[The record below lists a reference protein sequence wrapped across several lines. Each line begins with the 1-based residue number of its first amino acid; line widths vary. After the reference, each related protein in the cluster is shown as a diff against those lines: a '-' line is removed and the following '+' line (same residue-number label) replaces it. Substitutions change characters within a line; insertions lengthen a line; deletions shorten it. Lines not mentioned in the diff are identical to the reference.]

1 VIKRHSL
8 LREIEVSEAAIRQRP
23 SARWIPACAATTIP
37 CAGTRTAG
45 VAYLGTLL
53 LAVALW
59 RPVGAEEGGF
69 TWPLRLAPALSST
82 FGESRSRAFHAG
94 IDLKTWG
101 ETGHPVQ
108 ALADGYIWRVR
119 TSPWGYGRALYLKL
133 ADGRIVVYAHL
144 AGFAAPVAERV
155 QQAQQQRGRYSVDLY
170 FKAGEIPV
178 RGGAVIAWSGDS
190 GAGPPHLHL
199 ELRDANNVAIN
210 PLLHGFAIADTIA
223 PTLQRVAITPH
234 GRMAQVAG
242 GHDPYVLNLRWQ
254 PSRGEFV
261 GVRPVQV
268 LGPVSVSALMY
279 DRADAAPNKLAPYRA
294 ALHIDGDL
302 VFAARYEQVG
312 YGDMHQLYL
321 DRPLT
326 AFKGG
331 VGRFYNLC
339 RLPGNRLKFYEGPSD
354 GMLKLAKGRHEAV
367 VVVADVNGNESRARF
382 GLVVDEPPVIA
393 EARIAAEANGTFIEA
408 RLSDADD
415 PLVEVE
421 LANSRDGQNWRRVDW
436 RQSRSGPLK
445 WKIHRNASYWRI
457 RARDPAGATA
467 FAVCRL
473 PEAAVP
479 AFALE
484 RRPHA
489 DFVELVMRYE
499 QVPSAA
505 PLVRADTVNIS
516 PRQTGL
522 REFRVVVPLDP
533 SDPTGRTV
541 LLRTPGAAVQK
552 IVLDRQLVRPAVAAK
567 LTYANGAVELGFAA
581 ESAYAPFFPQVEP
594 FEPQVPA
601 ALVAVGP
608 AFALG
613 PDVSFD
619 HRVELRLRYDR
630 RETLPPDKLGIYRE
644 VAAEKWSLV
653 SNEWD
658 AVGRQVVARVRRLG
672 RYALLADLEPPQ
684 ISGLQPAEGAV
695 VGARPEIVGTV
706 RDRGAGIGR
715 ETDLE
720 FTLDGRPLIAEYD
733 PEAGRVYG
741 HLLQDLSPGAH
752 RLVLRVRD
760 MSGNQAE
767 VHAEFTV
774 R

>member
-1 VIKRHSL
+1 MINVIKWMVL
-8 LREIEVSEAAIRQRP
+8 LVAAL
-23 SARWIPACAATTIP
+23 PAS
-37 CAGTRTAG
+37 
-45 VAYLGTLL
+45 
-53 LAVALW
+53 
-59 RPVGAEEGGF
+59 AEEGSLL
-69 TWPLRLAPALSST
+69 WPLRLGPALSST

-119 TSPWGYGRALYLKL
+119 TSPWGYGRVLYQKL
-133 ADGRIVVYAHL
+133 ADGRTVVYAHL
-144 AGFAAPVAERV
+144 EGFAAPMAELV

-170 FKAGEIPV
+170 FKDGEIPV
-178 RGGAVIAWSGDS
+178 LGGSVIAWSGES

-234 GRMAQVAG
+234 GRNAQVEG

-254 PSRGEFV
+254 PGREEFV
-261 GVRPVQV
+261 GVRTVQV
-268 LGPVSVSALMY
+268 LGPVSIGALMY

-294 ALHIDGDL
+294 ELHIDGEP
-302 VFAARYEQVG
+302 VFAARYERVG
-312 YGDMHQLYL
+312 YGDMHQMYL
-321 DRPLT
+321 DRPLA

-339 RLPGNRLKFYEGPSD
+339 RLPGNRLEFYEGPDD
-354 GMLKLAKGRHEAV
+354 GILNLARGRHEAV

-393 EARIAAEANGTFIEA
+393 GARIVAKAGGTFIEA
-408 RLSDADD
+408 RMNDVDD
-415 PLVEVE
+415 RLVEVE
-421 LANSRDGQNWRRVDW
+421 LASSRDGENWRRVDR
-436 RQSRSGPLK
+436 RQSRPGPLK
-445 WKIHRNASYWRI
+445 WQIHRNASHWRI
-457 RARDPAGATA
+457 RARDPVGAAA

-473 PEAAVP
+473 PGDGAAVP
-479 AFALE
+479 TFALE

-489 DFVELVMRYE
+489 DFVELVMHYTK
-499 QVPSAA
+499 VPSAA
-505 PLVRADTVNIS
+505 PLVRIDTANVS

-522 REFRVVVPLDP
+522 REFRVVVPLDANG
-533 SDPTGRTV
+533 SV

-552 IVLDRQLVRPAVAAK
+552 VVLDRQFVRPGAAAK
-567 LTYANGAVELGFAA
+567 LTYAGGEVELGFTAA
-581 ESAYAPFFPQVEP
+581 SAYAPFFPQVVA
-594 FEPQVPA
+594 FEPRVPA
-601 ALVAVGP
+601 SLVAAGP

-619 HRVELRLRYDR
+619 RKVALRLRYDR
-630 RETLPPDKLGIYRE
+630 GTLSPEKLGIYRE

-658 AVGRQVVARVRRLG
+658 AVSRQVVAQVRRFG
-672 RYALLADLEPPQ
+672 RYALLADLEAPE
-684 ISGLQPAEGAV
+684 ISSLQPAEGAV
-695 VGARPEIVGTV
+695 VDPRPVIRGSV
-706 RDRGAGIGR
+706 RDQGSGIGR
-715 ETDLE
+715 ETDIE
-720 FTLDGRPLIAEYD
+720 FELDGRPLIAEYD

-741 HLLQDLSPGAH
+741 HLVEDLSPGAH

-760 MSGNQAE
+760 MSGNEAE
-767 VHAEFTV
+767 MYSEFTV

>member
-1 VIKRHSL
+1 MINVIKWMVL
-8 LREIEVSEAAIRQRP
+8 LVAAL
-23 SARWIPACAATTIP
+23 PAS
-37 CAGTRTAG
+37 
-45 VAYLGTLL
+45 
-53 LAVALW
+53 
-59 RPVGAEEGGF
+59 AEEGSLL
-69 TWPLRLAPALSST
+69 WPLRLAPALSST

-94 IDLKTWG
+94 IDFKTWG

-119 TSPWGYGRALYLKL
+119 TSPWGYGRALYQKL

-144 AGFAAPVAERV
+144 EGFAAPMAELV

-170 FKAGEIPV
+170 FKEGEIPV
-178 RGGAVIAWSGDS
+178 LGGAVIAWSGES

-210 PLLHGFAIADTIA
+210 PLLHGFAIADTVA

-234 GRMAQVAG
+234 GRNAQVEG
-242 GHDPYVLNLRWQ
+242 GHDPYVLSLRWQ

-268 LGPVSVSALMY
+268 LGPVSISSLMY

-294 ALHIDGDL
+294 SLHIDGEL
-302 VFAARYEQVG
+302 VFAARYERVG
-312 YGDMHQLYL
+312 YGDMHQMYL
-321 DRPLT
+321 DRPLA

-339 RLPGNRLKFYEGPSD
+339 RLPGNRLEFYEGPSD
-354 GMLKLAKGRHEAV
+354 GILNLARGRHEAV
-367 VVVADVNGNESRARF
+367 VVVADINGNESRARF
-382 GLVVDEPPVIA
+382 GLVVDEPPAIA
-393 EARIAAEANGTFIEA
+393 GARIVAKAGGTFIEA
-408 RLSDADD
+408 QVSDADNRF
-415 PLVEVE
+415 VEVE
-421 LANSRDGQNWRRVDW
+421 LASSRDGKTWRRVDR

-445 WKIHRNASYWRI
+445 WQIHRNASHWRI
-457 RARDPAGATA
+457 RARDPAGAAA

-473 PEAAVP
+473 PDDGAAVP
-479 AFALE
+479 TFALE

-489 DFVELVMRYE
+489 DFVELVMRYA
-499 QVPSAA
+499 QVPSAM
-505 PLVRADTVNIS
+505 PLVRVDTVNIS

-522 REFRVVVPLDP
+522 REFRVVVPLDAN
-533 SDPTGRTV
+533 DPAAGTA

-552 IVLDRQLVRPAVAAK
+552 VVLDRQFVKPGAAAN
-567 LTYANGAVELGFAA
+567 LTYANGEVALGFAP
-581 ESAYAPFFPQVEP
+581 ESAYAPFFPQVVA
-594 FEPQVPA
+594 FEPRVPA
-601 ALVAVGP
+601 ALVAAGT

-619 HRVELRLRYDR
+619 RKVALRLRYDR
-630 RETLPPDKLGIYRE
+630 ETLPPEKLGIYRE

-658 AVGRQVVARVRRLG
+658 AVSRQVVAQVRRLG
-672 RYALLADLEPPQ
+672 RYALLADLEPPE
-684 ISGLQPAEGAV
+684 ISSLQPAEGAV
-695 VGARPEIVGTV
+695 VGPRPEIRGAV
-706 RDRGAGIGR
+706 RDQGSGIGR
-715 ETDLE
+715 EADIE
-720 FTLDGRPLIAEYD
+720 FELDGRSLIAEYD

-741 HLLQDLSPGAH
+741 HLVEDLSPGAH

-767 VHAEFTV
+767 VYSEFTV

>member
-1 VIKRHSL
+1 MINVIKWMVL
-8 LREIEVSEAAIRQRP
+8 LVAAL
-23 SARWIPACAATTIP
+23 PAN
-37 CAGTRTAG
+37 
-45 VAYLGTLL
+45 
-53 LAVALW
+53 
-59 RPVGAEEGGF
+59 AEEGGF

-119 TSPWGYGRALYLKL
+119 TSPWGYGRALYQKL
-133 ADGRIVVYAHL
+133 ADGRTVVYAHL
-144 AGFAAPVAERV
+144 EDFAAPMAELV

-170 FKAGEIPV
+170 FKEGEIPV
-178 RGGAVIAWSGDS
+178 LGGAVIAWSGES

-210 PLLHGFAIADTIA
+210 PLLHGFSIADTIA

-234 GRMAQVAG
+234 GRNAQVEG
-242 GHDPYVLNLRWQ
+242 GHDPYVLSLRWQ

-268 LGPVSVSALMY
+268 LGPVSISALMY

-294 ALHIDGDL
+294 SLHINGEP
-302 VFAARYEQVG
+302 VFAARYEQVK
-312 YGDMHQLYL
+312 YGDMHQMYL
-321 DRPLT
+321 DRPLA

-339 RLPGNRLKFYEGPSD
+339 RLPGNRLEFYEGPSD
-354 GMLKLAKGRHEAV
+354 GILNLAKGRHEAV
-367 VVVADVNGNESRARF
+367 LVVADVNGNESRARF
-382 GLVVDEPPVIA
+382 GLVVAEPPAIA
-393 EARIAAEANGTFIEA
+393 GARIVAKAGGTFIEA
-408 RLSDADD
+408 RLSDADNR
-415 PLVEVE
+415 LVEVE
-421 LANSRDGQNWRRVDW
+421 LASSRDGENWRRVDR

-445 WKIHRNASYWRI
+445 WQIHRNASYWRI

-467 FAVCRL
+467 FAICRL
-473 PEAAVP
+473 PETAVP
-479 AFALE
+479 TFALE

-499 QVPSAA
+499 RVPSAT
-505 PLVRADTVNIS
+505 PLVRVDTANVS

-522 REFRVVVPLDP
+522 REFRVAVPLGPNDP
-533 SDPTGRTV
+533 AAGTV

-552 IVLDRQLVRPAVAAK
+552 VVLDRQLVKPGAAAK
-567 LTYANGAVELGFAA
+567 LTYANGEVELGFAA
-581 ESAYAPFFPQVEP
+581 ASAYAPFFPQVVA
-594 FEPQVPA
+594 FEPRVPA

-619 HRVELRLRYDR
+619 RKVALRLRYDQG
-630 RETLPPDKLGIYRE
+630 TLPPEKLGIYRE

-658 AVGRQVVARVRRLG
+658 AVSRQVVARVRRLG
-672 RYALLADLEPPQ
+672 RYALLADLEAPE
-684 ISGLQPAEGAV
+684 ISSLQPAEGAV
-695 VGARPEIVGTV
+695 VGSRPEIRGSV
-706 RDRGAGIGR
+706 RDQGAGIGR
-715 ETDLE
+715 ETDIE
-720 FTLDGRPLIAEYD
+720 FELDGRPLIAEYD

-741 HLLQDLSPGAH
+741 HLLEDLPPGAH

-767 VHAEFTV
+767 VHSEFTV

>member
-1 VIKRHSL
+1 M
-8 LREIEVSEAAIRQRP
+8 
-23 SARWIPACAATTIP
+23 
-37 CAGTRTAG
+37 
-45 VAYLGTLL
+45 LL
-53 LAVALW
+53 LMVAAWL
-59 RPVGAEEGGF
+59 PASAQEGGLV
-69 TWPLRLAPALSST
+69 WPLRLAPALSST

-119 TSPWGYGRALYLKL
+119 TSPWGYGRALYQKL

-144 AGFAAPVAERV
+144 EGFAAPMAELV

-170 FKAGEIPV
+170 FKEGEIPV
-178 RGGAVIAWSGDS
+178 LGGAVIAWSGES

-234 GRMAQVAG
+234 GHSAQVEG

-254 PSRGEFV
+254 PGRGEFT
-261 GVRPVQV
+261 GARPVQV
-268 LGPVSVSALMY
+268 LGPVSISALMY

-294 ALHIDGDL
+294 ALHIDGNP
-302 VFAARYEQVG
+302 VFAARYERVG
-312 YGDMHQLYL
+312 YDDMHQMYL
-321 DRPLT
+321 DRPLA

-339 RLPGNRLKFYEGPSD
+339 RLPGNRLEFYEGPSD
-354 GMLKLAKGRHEAV
+354 GMLNLAKGRHEAV

-393 EARIAAEANGTFIEA
+393 GTRIAEKADGAFIEA

-421 LANSRDGQNWRRVDW
+421 LASSRDGETWRRVDR
-436 RQSRSGPLK
+436 RQSRPGPLK
-445 WKIHRNASYWRI
+445 WQIHRNASYWRI
-457 RARDPAGATA
+457 QARDPAGATA
-467 FAVCRL
+467 FAICRL
-473 PEAAVP
+473 PDAGAAAP
-479 AFALE
+479 TFSLE
-484 RRPHA
+484 RRSHA
-489 DFVELVMRYE
+489 DFVELVMRYA
-499 QVPSAA
+499 QVPSAT

-522 REFRVVVPLDP
+522 REFRVTVPLGP
-533 SDPTGRTV
+533 SDSAAGPV
-541 LLRTPGAAVQK
+541 LLRTPKAAVQK
-552 IVLDRQLVRPAVAAK
+552 VVFDRQFVQPGAAAK
-567 LTYANGAVELGFAA
+567 LTYAGGAVELGFAA
-581 ESAYAPFFPQVEP
+581 ASAYAPFFPQVET
-594 FEPQVPA
+594 FEPQVPVALMA
-601 ALVAVGP
+601 AGP

-619 HRVELRLRYDR
+619 RKVELRLRYDHR
-630 RETLPPDKLGIYRE
+630 GTLPPEKLGIYRE

-658 AVGRQVVARVRRLG
+658 AVARQVVGQVRRFG
-672 RYALLADLEPPQ
+672 RYALLADLEAPE
-684 ISGLQPAEGAV
+684 IDSLQPAEGAV
-695 VGARPEIVGTV
+695 VGSRPEIRGAV
-706 RDRGAGIGR
+706 RDQGAGIGR
-715 ETDLE
+715 EADIE
-720 FTLDGRPLIAEYD
+720 FELDGRPLIAEYD

-741 HLLQDLSPGAH
+741 HLAEDLSLGAH
-752 RLVLRVRD
+752 RIVLRVRD

>member
-1 VIKRHSL
+1 MIK
-8 LREIEVSEAAIRQRP
+8 
-23 SARWIPACAATTIP
+23 W
-37 CAGTRTAG
+37 
-45 VAYLGTLL
+45 TLL

-59 RPVGAEEGGF
+59 LPASAQEGGLI
-69 TWPLRLAPALSST
+69 WPLSLAPALTST

-108 ALADGYIWRVR
+108 ALADGYIWRVK
-119 TSPWGYGRALYLKL
+119 TSPWGYGRALYQKL
-133 ADGRIVVYAHL
+133 ADGRTVVYAHL
-144 AGFAAPVAERV
+144 EGFAEPMAELV

-170 FKAGEIPV
+170 FKEGEIPV
-178 RGGAVIAWSGDS
+178 LGGSVIAWSGES

-199 ELRDANNVAIN
+199 ELRDANNVAVN
-210 PLLHGFAIADTIA
+210 LLLHGFAIADTIA

-234 GRMAQVAG
+234 GRNAQVEG

-254 PSRGEFV
+254 PSRGEFI
-261 GVRPVQV
+261 GVRTVQV
-268 LGPVSVSALMY
+268 LGPVSISALMY
-279 DRADAAPNKLAPYRA
+279 DLADAAPNKLAPYRA
-294 ALHIDGDL
+294 ELHIDGEP
-302 VFAARYEQVG
+302 VFAARYERVG
-312 YGDMHQLYL
+312 YGDMHQMYL
-321 DRPLT
+321 DRPLA

-339 RLPGNRLKFYEGPSD
+339 RLPGNRLEFYEGPSD
-354 GMLKLAKGRHEAV
+354 GILNLAKGRHEAV

-382 GLVVDEPPVIA
+382 GLVVDEPPAIA
-393 EARIAAEANGTFIEA
+393 GARIVAKAGGTFIEA
-408 RLSDADD
+408 QVSDEDNR
-415 PLVEVE
+415 LVEVE
-421 LANSRDGQNWRRVDW
+421 LASSRDGKNWRRVDR

-445 WKIHRNASYWRI
+445 WQIHRNASYWRI
-457 RARDPAGATA
+457 RARDPAGAAA

-473 PEAAVP
+473 PDDGAAAP
-479 AFALE
+479 TFDLE

-499 QVPSAA
+499 QVPSAT
-505 PLVRADTVNIS
+505 PLVRVDTVNIS

-522 REFRVVVPLDP
+522 REFRVAVPLGPNDP
-533 SDPTGRTV
+533 AAGTV

-552 IVLDRQLVRPAVAAK
+552 VVLDRQLVRPGAAAK
-567 LTYANGAVELGFAA
+567 LTYANGEVELGFAA
-581 ESAYAPFFPQVEP
+581 ASAYAPFFPQVVA
-594 FEPQVPA
+594 FEPRVPA
-601 ALVAVGP
+601 SLVAAGS

-619 HRVELRLRYDR
+619 RKVALRLRYDR
-630 RETLPPDKLGIYRE
+630 ETLPPEKLGIYRE
-644 VAAEKWSLV
+644 IAAEKWSLV

-658 AVGRQVVARVRRLG
+658 AVSRQVVARVRRLG
-672 RYALLADLEPPQ
+672 RYALLADLEAPE
-684 ISGLQPAEGAV
+684 IGSLQPAEGAV
-695 VGARPEIVGTV
+695 VDPRPEIRGVV
-706 RDRGAGIGR
+706 RDQGAGIGR
-715 ETDLE
+715 ETDIE
-720 FTLDGRPLIAEYD
+720 FELDGRPLIAEYD

-741 HLLQDLSPGAH
+741 HLVEDLSPGAH

-767 VHAEFTV
+767 VHSEFTV

>member
-1 VIKRHSL
+1 M
-8 LREIEVSEAAIRQRP
+8 
-23 SARWIPACAATTIP
+23 
-37 CAGTRTAG
+37 
-45 VAYLGTLL
+45 LL
-53 LAVALW
+53 LMVAAWL
-59 RPVGAEEGGF
+59 PASAQEGGLV
-69 TWPLRLAPALSST
+69 WPLRLAPALSST

-119 TSPWGYGRALYLKL
+119 TSPWGYGRALYQKL

-144 AGFAAPVAERV
+144 EGFAAPMAERV

-170 FKAGEIPV
+170 FKEGEIPV
-178 RGGAVIAWSGDS
+178 LGGAVIAWSGES

-234 GRMAQVAG
+234 GHNAQVEG

-254 PSRGEFV
+254 PGRGEFT
-261 GVRPVQV
+261 GARPVQV
-268 LGPVSVSALMY
+268 LGKVSISALMY

-294 ALHIDGDL
+294 ALHIDGNP
-302 VFAARYEQVG
+302 VFAARYERVG
-312 YGDMHQLYL
+312 YGDMHQMYL
-321 DRPLT
+321 DRPLA

-339 RLPGNRLKFYEGPSD
+339 RLPGNRLEFYEGPDD
-354 GMLKLAKGRHEAV
+354 GMLNLAKGRHEAV
-367 VVVADVNGNESRARF
+367 VVVADINGNESRARF

-393 EARIAAEANGTFIEA
+393 GARIAEKADGAFIEA

-421 LANSRDGQNWRRVDW
+421 LASSRDGETWRRVDR
-436 RQSRSGPLK
+436 RQSRPGPLK
-445 WKIHRNASYWRI
+445 WQIHRNASYWRI
-457 RARDPAGATA
+457 QARDPAGATA
-467 FAVCRL
+467 FAICRL
-473 PEAAVP
+473 PDAGAAAP
-479 AFALE
+479 TFSLE
-484 RRPHA
+484 RRSHA
-489 DFVELVMRYE
+489 DFVELVMRYT
-499 QVPSAA
+499 QVPSAT

-522 REFRVVVPLDP
+522 REFRVAVPLGP
-533 SDPTGRTV
+533 SDSAAGPV
-541 LLRTPGAAVQK
+541 LLRTPKAAVQK
-552 IVLDRQLVRPAVAAK
+552 VVFDRQFVQPGAAAK
-567 LTYANGAVELGFAA
+567 LTYAGGAVELGFAA
-581 ESAYAPFFPQVEP
+581 ASAYAPFFPQVET

-601 ALVAVGP
+601 ALMAAGP

-619 HRVELRLRYDR
+619 RKVELRLRYDHR
-630 RETLPPDKLGIYRE
+630 GTLLPEKLGIYRE
-644 VAAEKWSLV
+644 IAAEKWSLV

-658 AVGRQVVARVRRLG
+658 AVGRQMVARVRRFG
-672 RYALLADLEPPQ
+672 RYALLADLEAPE
-684 ISGLQPAEGAV
+684 ISSLQPAEGAV
-695 VGARPEIVGTV
+695 VGSRPEIRGAV
-706 RDRGAGIGR
+706 RDQGAGIGR
-715 ETDLE
+715 EADIE
-720 FTLDGRPLIAEYD
+720 FELDGRPLIAEYD

-741 HLLQDLSPGAH
+741 HLAEDLSLGAH

-767 VHAEFTV
+767 THAEFTV

>member
-1 VIKRHSL
+1 M
-8 LREIEVSEAAIRQRP
+8 
-23 SARWIPACAATTIP
+23 
-37 CAGTRTAG
+37 
-45 VAYLGTLL
+45 LL
-53 LAVALW
+53 LVAAARLPASAQEVAL
-59 RPVGAEEGGF
+59 V
-69 TWPLRLAPALSST
+69 WPLRLAPALSST

-108 ALADGYIWRVR
+108 ALADGYIWRAR
-119 TSPWGYGRALYLKL
+119 TSPWGYGRALYQKL

-144 AGFAAPVAERV
+144 EDFAAPVAERV

-170 FKAGEIPV
+170 FEAGEIPV
-178 RGGAVIAWSGDS
+178 FGGAVIAWSGQS

-210 PLLHGFAIADTIA
+210 PLLQGFAIADTIA

-234 GRMAQVAG
+234 GHSAQVEG
-242 GHDPYVLNLRWQ
+242 GRDPYVLNLRWQ
-254 PSRGEFV
+254 PGRGEFT
-261 GVRPVQV
+261 GARTVQV
-268 LGPVSVSALMY
+268 LGPVSISALMY

-294 ALHIDGDL
+294 ALHIDGDPI
-302 VFAARYEQVG
+302 FAAHYERVG
-312 YGDMHQLYL
+312 YGDMHQMYL

-339 RLPGNRLKFYEGPSD
+339 RLPGNRLEFYEGPDD
-354 GMLKLAKGRHEAV
+354 GILNLAKGRHEAV

-382 GLVVDEPPVIA
+382 GLMVDEPPAIAGARIVA
-393 EARIAAEANGTFIEA
+393 EADGTFIEA
-408 RLSDADD
+408 RLTDADD

-421 LANSRDGQNWRRVDW
+421 LASSRDGETWRRVDR

-445 WKIHRNASYWRI
+445 WRIHRNAPYWRI
-457 RARDPAGATA
+457 RARDPAGVAA

-473 PEAAVP
+473 PDDGAAAP
-479 AFALE
+479 TFSLE
-484 RRPHA
+484 RRPHTG
-489 DFVELVMRYE
+489 FVELVMRYAR
-499 QVPSAA
+499 VPSAA
-505 PLVRADTVNIS
+505 PLVRADNANIA

-533 SDPTGRTV
+533 RDSAAGPV
-541 LLRTPGAAVQK
+541 LLRTPKAAVQK
-552 IVLDRQLVRPAVAAK
+552 VVLDRQLVQPGAVAE
-567 LTYANGAVELGFAA
+567 LTYAGGEVELGFVA
-581 ESAYAPFFPQVEP
+581 ESAYAPFFPQVAA
-594 FEPQVPA
+594 FEPRVPA
-601 ALVAVGP
+601 ALVAAGS

-619 HRVELRLRYDR
+619 RKVSLRFRYDR
-630 RETLPPDKLGIYRE
+630 GTLPPEKLGIYRE
-644 VAAEKWSLV
+644 VAAEKWTLV
-653 SNEWD
+653 GNEWD
-658 AVGRQVVARVRRLG
+658 AVRRQVVGRVRHFG
-672 RYALLADLEPPQ
+672 RYALLADLEAPQ
-684 ISGLQPAEGAV
+684 ISIVQPAEGAV
-695 VGARPEIVGTV
+695 VGPRPEIRGAV
-706 RDRGAGIGR
+706 RDQGAGIGR
-715 ETDLE
+715 EEDLE
-720 FTLDGRPLIAEYD
+720 LELDGRPLIAEYD

-741 HLLQDLSPGAH
+741 HLAEDLSPGMH

-767 VHAEFTV
+767 IHSEFTV

>member
-1 VIKRHSL
+1 M
-8 LREIEVSEAAIRQRP
+8 
-23 SARWIPACAATTIP
+23 
-37 CAGTRTAG
+37 
-45 VAYLGTLL
+45 LL
-53 LAVALW
+53 LMVAAWL
-59 RPVGAEEGGF
+59 PASAQEGGLV
-69 TWPLRLAPALSST
+69 WPLRLAPALSST

-119 TSPWGYGRALYLKL
+119 TSPWGYGRALYQKL

-144 AGFAAPVAERV
+144 EGFAAPMAELV

-170 FKAGEIPV
+170 FKEGEIPV
-178 RGGAVIAWSGDS
+178 LGGAVIAWSGES

-234 GRMAQVAG
+234 GHNAQVEG

-254 PSRGEFV
+254 PGRGEFT
-261 GVRPVQV
+261 GARPVQV
-268 LGPVSVSALMY
+268 LGPVSISALMY

-294 ALHIDGDL
+294 SLHIDGDP
-302 VFAARYEQVG
+302 VFAARYERVG
-312 YGDMHQLYL
+312 YGDMHQMYL
-321 DRPLT
+321 DRPLA

-339 RLPGNRLKFYEGPSD
+339 RLPGNRLEFYEGPSD
-354 GMLKLAKGRHEAV
+354 GMLNLAKGRHEAV

-393 EARIAAEANGTFIEA
+393 GARIVEKADGAFIEA

-421 LANSRDGQNWRRVDW
+421 LASSRDGETWRRVDR
-436 RQSRSGPLK
+436 RQSRPGPLK
-445 WKIHRNASYWRI
+445 WQIHRNASYWRI
-457 RARDPAGATA
+457 QARDPAGATA
-467 FAVCRL
+467 FAICRL
-473 PEAAVP
+473 PDAGAAAP
-479 AFALE
+479 TFSLE
-484 RRPHA
+484 RRSHA
-489 DFVELVMRYE
+489 DFVELVMRYA
-499 QVPSAA
+499 QVPSAT

-522 REFRVVVPLDP
+522 REFRVTVPLGP
-533 SDPTGRTV
+533 SDSAAGPV
-541 LLRTPGAAVQK
+541 LLRTPKAAVQK
-552 IVLDRQLVRPAVAAK
+552 VVFDRQFVQPGAAAK
-567 LTYANGAVELGFAA
+567 LTYAGGAVELGFAA
-581 ESAYAPFFPQVEP
+581 ASAYAPFFPQVET

-601 ALVAVGP
+601 ALMAAGP

-619 HRVELRLRYDR
+619 RKVELRLRYDHR
-630 RETLPPDKLGIYRE
+630 GTLPPEKLGIYRE
-644 VAAEKWSLV
+644 IAAEKWSLV

-658 AVGRQVVARVRRLG
+658 AVGRQMVARVRRFG
-672 RYALLADLEPPQ
+672 RYALLADLEAPE
-684 ISGLQPAEGAV
+684 ISSLQPAEGAV
-695 VGARPEIVGTV
+695 VGSRPEIRGAV
-706 RDRGAGIGR
+706 RDQGAGIGR
-715 ETDLE
+715 EADIE
-720 FTLDGRPLIAEYD
+720 FELDGRPLIAEYD

-741 HLLQDLSPGAH
+741 HLAEDLSLGAH

-767 VHAEFTV
+767 THAEFTV

>member
-1 VIKRHSL
+1 MLK
-8 LREIEVSEAAIRQRP
+8 
-23 SARWIPACAATTIP
+23 W
-37 CAGTRTAG
+37 
-45 VAYLGTLL
+45 TLL
-53 LAVALW
+53 LTVALW
-59 RPVGAEEGGF
+59 LPANAEEGGF

-119 TSPWGYGRALYLKL
+119 TSPWGYGRALYQKL

-155 QQAQQQRGRYSVDLY
+155 QQKQQQSGRYSVDLY
-170 FKAGEIPV
+170 FAEGEIPV
-178 RGGAVIAWSGDS
+178 LGGSVIAWSGES

-210 PLLHGFAIADTIA
+210 PLLHGFAIADAIA
-223 PTLQRVAITPH
+223 PTVQRVAITPH
-234 GRMAQVAG
+234 GRKAQVEG
-242 GHDPYVLNLRWQ
+242 RHDPYVLNLRWQ

-268 LGPVSVSALMY
+268 LGPVSISALMY
-279 DRADAAPNKLAPYRA
+279 DRADAAPNKLAPYRTE
-294 ALHIDGDL
+294 LHINGEL
-302 VFAARYEQVG
+302 VFAARYERVG
-312 YGDMHQLYL
+312 YGDMHQMYL

-339 RLPGNRLKFYEGPSD
+339 RLPGNRLEFYEGSSD
-354 GMLKLAKGRHEAV
+354 GILNLPKGRHEAG
-367 VVVADVNGNESRARF
+367 VVVADINGNESRVRF

-393 EARIAAEANGTFIEA
+393 GARIAAAANGTFIEA
-408 RLSDADD
+408 RLNDADD
-415 PLVEVE
+415 SLVEVE
-421 LANSRDGQNWRRVDW
+421 LASSRDGENWRRVDR

-445 WKIHRNASYWRI
+445 WQIHRNASYWRI
-457 RARDPAGATA
+457 QARDPAGATA
-467 FAVCRL
+467 FAICRL
-473 PEAAVP
+473 PEADVP
-479 AFALE
+479 TFALE

-489 DFVELVMRYE
+489 DFVELVLRYE

-522 REFRVVVPLDP
+522 REFRVAVPLDP
-533 SDPTGRTV
+533 SGPPAGSV
-541 LLRTPGAAVQK
+541 LLRTPRGTVQK
-552 IVLDRQLVRPAVAAK
+552 VVLDRQFVRPGAPAN

-581 ESAYAPFFPQVEP
+581 ASAYAPFFPQVES

-601 ALVAVGP
+601 GLVAVGS

-630 RETLPPDKLGIYRE
+630 RATLSPEKLGIYRE

-658 AVGRQVVARVRRLG
+658 AVGRQVVAQVRRLG

-684 ISGLQPAEGAV
+684 ISSLQPAEGAV
-695 VGARPEIVGTV
+695 VGARPEIRGAV
-706 RDRGAGIGR
+706 RDQGAGIGR
-715 ETDLE
+715 ETDIE
-720 FTLDGRPLIAEYD
+720 FALDGRRLIAEYD

-741 HLLQDLSPGAH
+741 HLLEDLLPGVH

-767 VHAEFTV
+767 VQSEFTV

>member
-1 VIKRHSL
+1 MIVL
-8 LREIEVSEAAIRQRP
+8 ALAAWLPAGAQEQGLR
-23 SARWIPACAATTIP
+23 
-37 CAGTRTAG
+37 
-45 VAYLGTLL
+45 
-53 LAVALW
+53 
-59 RPVGAEEGGF
+59 
-69 TWPLRLAPALSST
+69 WPLRLAPALSST

-94 IDLKTWG
+94 IDFKTRR
-101 ETGHPVQ
+101 ETGHPVH

-119 TSPWGYGRALYLKL
+119 TSPWGYGRALYQKL
-133 ADGRIVVYAHL
+133 ADGRMVVYAHL
-144 AGFAAPVAERV
+144 EDFAAPMAELV

-170 FKAGEIPV
+170 FEEGEIPV
-178 RGGAVIAWSGDS
+178 LAGAVIAWSGES

-199 ELRDANNVAIN
+199 ELRDANNAAIN

-223 PTLQRVAITPH
+223 PTLQRVAVTPH
-234 GRMAQVAG
+234 GRHAQVEG

-254 PSRGEFV
+254 PSRGEFI

-268 LGPVSVSALMY
+268 LGPVSISALMY

-294 ALHIDGDL
+294 ELHIDGDL
-302 VFAARYEQVG
+302 VFAARYERVG
-312 YGDMHQLYL
+312 YGDMHQMYL

-326 AFKGG
+326 AFKGE

-339 RLPGNRLKFYEGPSD
+339 RLPGNRLEFYEGSSD
-354 GMLKLAKGRHEAV
+354 GILNLAKGRREAV

-382 GLVVDEPPVIA
+382 GLMVDEPPVIVG
-393 EARIAAEANGTFIEA
+393 ARIAAEANGTFIEA
-408 RLSDADD
+408 RMTDADD
-415 PLVEVE
+415 RLVEVE
-421 LANSRDGQNWRRVDW
+421 LASSRDGENWRRVDR

-445 WKIHRNASYWRI
+445 WRIHRNASYWRI
-457 RARDPAGATA
+457 RARDPAGVAA

-473 PEAAVP
+473 PDNGAVAP
-479 AFALE
+479 SFSLE
-484 RRPHA
+484 RRPHP

-499 QVPSAA
+499 QVPSAT

-533 SDPTGRTV
+533 SNPAAGQV

-552 IVLDRQLVRPAVAAK
+552 VVLDRQLAKPGSAAN
-567 LTYANGAVELGFAA
+567 LTYANGEVELGFAA
-581 ESAYAPFFPQVEP
+581 ASAYAPFFPQVET
-594 FEPQVPA
+594 FEPRVSGALVPA
-601 ALVAVGP
+601 GP
-608 AFALG
+608 AFVLG

-619 HRVELRLRYDR
+619 RKVALRLRYDR
-630 RETLPPDKLGIYRE
+630 GTLPPEKLGLYRE

-658 AVGRQVVARVRRLG
+658 AVSRQAVAQVRRLG
-672 RYALLADLEPPQ
+672 RYALLADLEAPE
-684 ISGLQPAEGAV
+684 IDSLQPAEGAV
-695 VGARPEIVGTV
+695 VDPRPEI
-706 RDRGAGIGR
+706 RGAVSDQGSGIGR
-715 ETDLE
+715 EADIE
-720 FTLDGRPLIAEYD
+720 FELDGRPLIAEYD

-741 HLLQDLSPGAH
+741 HLVEDLSPGMH

-767 VHAEFTV
+767 VYSEFTV

>member
-1 VIKRHSL
+1 MIKR
-8 LREIEVSEAAIRQRP
+8 
-23 SARWIPACAATTIP
+23 
-37 CAGTRTAG
+37 
-45 VAYLGTLL
+45 TLL

-59 RPVGAEEGGF
+59 LPASAEEGGGF

-119 TSPWGYGRALYLKL
+119 TSPWGYGRALYQKL
-133 ADGRIVVYAHL
+133 ADGRMVVYAHL
-144 AGFAAPVAERV
+144 EGFAAPMAELV

-170 FKAGEIPV
+170 FKEGEIPV
-178 RGGAVIAWSGDS
+178 LDGAVIAWSGES

-210 PLLHGFAIADTIA
+210 PLLHGFSIADTVA

-234 GRMAQVAG
+234 GRNAQVEG

-268 LGPVSVSALMY
+268 IGPVSISALMY

-294 ALHIDGDL
+294 ELHIDGEL

-312 YGDMHQLYL
+312 YGDMHQMYL
-321 DRPLT
+321 DRPLA

-339 RLPGNRLKFYEGPSD
+339 RLPGNRLEFYEGPSD
-354 GMLKLAKGRHEAV
+354 GILSLAKGRHEAV

-382 GLVVDEPPVIA
+382 GLVVDEPPAIA
-393 EARIAAEANGTFIEA
+393 GARIVAAANGTFIEA
-408 RLSDADD
+408 RMTDADNR
-415 PLVEVE
+415 LVEVE
-421 LANSRDGQNWRRVDW
+421 LASSRDGKTWRRVDR
-436 RQSRSGPLK
+436 RQSRPGPLK
-445 WKIHRNASYWRI
+445 WQIHRTASYWRI
-457 RARDPAGATA
+457 RARDPAGAAA

-473 PEAAVP
+473 PDDEAAAP
-479 AFALE
+479 PFALE
-484 RRPHA
+484 RRPHP

-499 QVPSAA
+499 QVPSAT
-505 PLVRADTVNIS
+505 PLVRVDTVNIS

-522 REFRVVVPLDP
+522 REFRVAVPLDP
-533 SDPTGRTV
+533 NDPAAGTV
-541 LLRTPGAAVQK
+541 LLRTPKAAVQK
-552 IVLDRQLVRPAVAAK
+552 VVLDRQLVKPGAAAK
-567 LTYANGAVELGFAA
+567 LTYANGEVELGFAA
-581 ESAYAPFFPQVEP
+581 ASAYAPFFPQVVA
-594 FEPQVPA
+594 FEPRVPA
-601 ALVAVGP
+601 SLVPAGP

-619 HRVELRLRYDR
+619 RKVALRLRYDR
-630 RETLPPDKLGIYRE
+630 ETLPPEKLGIYRE
-644 VAAEKWSLV
+644 FATEKWSLV

-658 AVGRQVVARVRRLG
+658 AEARQVVALVRRLG
-672 RYALLADLEPPQ
+672 RYALLADLEAPE
-684 ISGLQPAEGAV
+684 ISSLQPAEGAV
-695 VGARPEIVGTV
+695 VGPRPEIRGSV
-706 RDRGAGIGR
+706 RDQGAGIGR
-715 ETDLE
+715 ETDIE
-720 FTLDGRPLIAEYD
+720 FELDDRPLIAEYD

-741 HLLQDLSPGAH
+741 HLVEDLSSGAH

-767 VHAEFTV
+767 VHSEFTV

>member
-1 VIKRHSL
+1 MIKR
-8 LREIEVSEAAIRQRP
+8 
-23 SARWIPACAATTIP
+23 
-37 CAGTRTAG
+37 
-45 VAYLGTLL
+45 TLL
-53 LAVALW
+53 LSVALW
-59 RPVGAEEGGF
+59 LPANAQEGGLI
-69 TWPLRLAPALSST
+69 WPLSLAPALTST

-119 TSPWGYGRALYLKL
+119 TSPWGYGRALYQKL
-133 ADGRIVVYAHL
+133 ADGRTVVYAHL
-144 AGFAAPVAERV
+144 EDFAAPMAELV

-170 FKAGEIPV
+170 FKEGEIPV
-178 RGGAVIAWSGDS
+178 LGGAVIAWSGES

-199 ELRDANNVAIN
+199 ELRDANNVAVN
-210 PLLHGFAIADTIA
+210 LLLHGFAIADTIA

-234 GRMAQVAG
+234 GRNAQVEG

-254 PSRGEFV
+254 PSREEFV
-261 GVRPVQV
+261 GVRTVQV
-268 LGPVSVSALMY
+268 LGPVSISALMY

-294 ALHIDGDL
+294 ELHIDGEP
-302 VFAARYEQVG
+302 VFAARYERVG
-312 YGDMHQLYL
+312 YGDMHQMYL
-321 DRPLT
+321 DRPLA

-339 RLPGNRLKFYEGPSD
+339 RLPGNRLEFYEGPSD
-354 GMLKLAKGRHEAV
+354 GILNLAKGRHEVV

-382 GLVVDEPPVIA
+382 GLVVGEPPAIA
-393 EARIAAEANGTFIEA
+393 GARIVAKAGGTFIEA
-408 RLSDADD
+408 QVSDKDNR
-415 PLVEVE
+415 LVEVE
-421 LANSRDGQNWRRVDW
+421 LASSRDGKNWRRVDR

-445 WKIHRNASYWRI
+445 WQIHRNASYWRI
-457 RARDPAGATA
+457 RARDPAGAAA

-473 PEAAVP
+473 PDDGAAAP
-479 AFALE
+479 TFDLE

-499 QVPSAA
+499 QVPSAT
-505 PLVRADTVNIS
+505 PLVRVDTVNIS

-522 REFRVVVPLDP
+522 REFRIAVPLGPNDP
-533 SDPTGRTV
+533 AAGTV
-541 LLRTPGAAVQK
+541 LLRTPRAAVQK
-552 IVLDRQLVRPAVAAK
+552 VVLDRQLVRPGAAVK
-567 LTYANGAVELGFAA
+567 LTYANGEVELGFAA
-581 ESAYAPFFPQVEP
+581 ASAYAPFFPQVVA
-594 FEPQVPA
+594 FEPRVPA
-601 ALVAVGP
+601 SLVAAGS

-619 HRVELRLRYDR
+619 RKVALRLRYDR
-630 RETLPPDKLGIYRE
+630 ETLPPEKLGIYRE
-644 VAAEKWSLV
+644 VAAEKWSFV

-658 AVGRQVVARVRRLG
+658 VVSQQVVAQVRRLG
-672 RYALLADLEPPQ
+672 RYALLADLEAPE
-684 ISGLQPAEGAV
+684 IGSLQPAEGAV
-695 VGARPEIVGTV
+695 VDPRPEIRGAV
-706 RDRGAGIGR
+706 RDQGAGIGR
-715 ETDLE
+715 ETDIE
-720 FTLDGRPLIAEYD
+720 FELDGRPLIAEYD

-741 HLLQDLSPGAH
+741 HLLEDLSPGAH

-767 VHAEFTV
+767 VHSEFTV

>member
-1 VIKRHSL
+1 MIK
-8 LREIEVSEAAIRQRP
+8 
-23 SARWIPACAATTIP
+23 W
-37 CAGTRTAG
+37 
-45 VAYLGTLL
+45 TLL
-53 LAVALW
+53 WTAALGL
-59 RPVGAEEGGF
+59 PANAAEGEF

-108 ALADGYIWRVR
+108 ALADGYVWRVS
-119 TSPWGYGRALYLKL
+119 TSPWGYGRALYQKL

-155 QQAQQQRGRYSVDLY
+155 QQAQQQSGRYSVEFYLEE
-170 FKAGEIPV
+170 GEIPV
-178 RGGAVIAWSGDS
+178 RGGAVVAWSGES

-199 ELRDANNVAIN
+199 ELRDAHNAAIN
-210 PLLHGFAIADTIA
+210 PLLHGFAVADAIA

-234 GRMAQVAG
+234 GRKAQVEG

-254 PSRGEFV
+254 PSPGEFV
-261 GVRPVQV
+261 GGRPVQV
-268 LGPVSVSALMY
+268 LGPVSISALMY

-294 ALHIDGDL
+294 ELHINGEL
-302 VFAARYEQVG
+302 VFAARYERVG
-312 YGDMHQLYL
+312 YGDMHQMYL
-321 DRPLT
+321 DRPLA

-339 RLPGNRLKFYEGPSD
+339 RLPGNRLEFYEGPSD
-354 GMLKLAKGRHEAV
+354 GILNLAKGRHEAV
-367 VVVADVNGNESRARF
+367 VVAADVNGNESRARF
-382 GLVVDEPPVIA
+382 GLVVDEPPVLA
-393 EARIAAEANGTFIEA
+393 GARIAATANGTFIEA

-415 PLVEVE
+415 PLIEVE
-421 LANSRDGQNWRRVDW
+421 LASSRNGEDWRRVDR

-445 WKIHRNASYWRI
+445 WQIHRNASYWRI
-457 RARDPAGATA
+457 QARDPAGATA

-473 PEAAVP
+473 PETAVP
-479 AFALE
+479 TFALE

-499 QVPSAA
+499 RVPSAA
-505 PLVRADTVNIS
+505 PLVRTDTVNIS

-522 REFRVVVPLDP
+522 REFRVAVPLDS
-533 SDPTGRTV
+533 SDRTAGSV
-541 LLRTPGAAVQK
+541 LLRTPGAAVQRV
-552 IVLDRQLVRPAVAAK
+552 VLDRQFVRPGVPAN

-581 ESAYAPFFPQVEP
+581 TSAYAPFFPQVER

-601 ALVAVGP
+601 ALVAAGP

-619 HRVELRLRYDR
+619 SRVELRLRYDQ
-630 RETLPPDKLGIYRE
+630 RETLSPEKLGIYRE
-644 VAAEKWSLV
+644 VAAEKWALV

-658 AVGRQVVARVRRLG
+658 AGGRQVVARVRRLG
-672 RYALLADLEPPQ
+672 RYALLADLEPPE
-684 ISGLQPAEGAV
+684 ISRLQPAEGAV
-695 VGARPEIVGTV
+695 VGVRPAIRGTV
-706 RDRGAGIGR
+706 RDPGAGIGQ
-715 ETDLE
+715 ETDIE
-720 FTLDGRPLIAEYD
+720 FALDGRRLIAEYD
-733 PEAGRVYG
+733 PEAGRVHG
-741 HLLQDLSPGAH
+741 HLLEDLLPGVH

-767 VHAEFTV
+767 SQAEFTV

>member
-1 VIKRHSL
+1 MTVIK
-8 LREIEVSEAAIRQRP
+8 
-23 SARWIPACAATTIP
+23 W
-37 CAGTRTAG
+37 
-45 VAYLGTLL
+45 TLL
-53 LAVALW
+53 LTVALW
-59 RPVGAEEGGF
+59 LPANAEEGGF

-119 TSPWGYGRALYLKL
+119 TSPWGYGRALYQKL
-133 ADGRIVVYAHL
+133 ADGRTVVYAHL
-144 AGFAAPVAERV
+144 EDFAAPMAELV

-170 FKAGEIPV
+170 FKEGEIPV
-178 RGGAVIAWSGDS
+178 LGGAVIAWSGES

-199 ELRDANNVAIN
+199 ELRNKNNVAIN

-223 PTLQRVAITPH
+223 PTLQRMAITPH
-234 GRMAQVAG
+234 GRNAQVEG

-254 PSRGEFV
+254 PSRGEFI

-268 LGPVSVSALMY
+268 LGLVSISALMY

-294 ALHIDGDL
+294 ELHIDGDL
-302 VFAARYEQVG
+302 VFAACYEQVG
-312 YGDMHQLYL
+312 YGDMHQMYL
-321 DRPLT
+321 DRP
-326 AFKGG
+326 FKGG

-339 RLPGNRLKFYEGPSD
+339 RLPGNRLEFYEGPED
-354 GMLKLAKGRHEAV
+354 GILNLAKGRHEAV

-382 GLVVDEPPVIA
+382 GLMVDEPPIIA
-393 EARIAAEANGTFIEA
+393 GARIVAKAGGTFIEA

-421 LANSRDGQNWRRVDW
+421 LASSRDGENWRRVDR
-436 RQSRSGPLK
+436 RQSRSGSLK
-445 WKIHRNASYWRI
+445 WQIHRNASYWRI

-473 PEAAVP
+473 PDDGAAVP
-479 AFALE
+479 SFSLE
-484 RRPHA
+484 RRPHP
-489 DFVELVMRYE
+489 DFVELVMHYE
-499 QVPSAA
+499 QVPSAT
-505 PLVRADTVNIS
+505 PLVRIDTTNVS

-522 REFRVVVPLDP
+522 REFRVVVPLDAN
-533 SDPTGRTV
+533 DPAAGTV

-552 IVLDRQLVRPAVAAK
+552 VVLDRQLVKPGAAAK

-581 ESAYAPFFPQVEP
+581 ASAYAPFFPQVVA
-594 FEPQVPA
+594 FEPHVPA
-601 ALVAVGP
+601 ALVEAGP

-619 HRVELRLRYDR
+619 RKVVLRLRYDR
-630 RETLPPDKLGIYRE
+630 ETLPPEKLGVYRE
-644 VAAEKWSLV
+644 VANEKWSLV

-658 AVGRQVVARVRRLG
+658 AAARQIVAEVRRLG
-672 RYALLADLEPPQ
+672 RYALLADLEPPE
-684 ISGLQPAEGAV
+684 ISSLQPAEGAV
-695 VGARPEIVGTV
+695 VGSRPEIRGAV
-706 RDRGAGIGR
+706 RDQGSGIGR

-720 FTLDGRPLIAEYD
+720 FELDGHPLIAEYD
-733 PEAGRVYG
+733 PDAGRVYG
-741 HLLQDLSPGAH
+741 HLLEDLPPGAH

-760 MSGNQAE
+760 RSGNQAE
-767 VHAEFTV
+767 MYSEFTV

>member
-1 VIKRHSL
+1 M
-8 LREIEVSEAAIRQRP
+8 
-23 SARWIPACAATTIP
+23 
-37 CAGTRTAG
+37 
-45 VAYLGTLL
+45 LL
-53 LAVALW
+53 LMVAAWL
-59 RPVGAEEGGF
+59 PASAQEGGLV
-69 TWPLRLAPALSST
+69 WPLRLAPALSST

-119 TSPWGYGRALYLKL
+119 TSPWGYGRALYQKL

-144 AGFAAPVAERV
+144 EGFAAPVAELV

-170 FKAGEIPV
+170 FKEGEIPV
-178 RGGAVIAWSGDS
+178 LGGAVIAWSGES

-234 GRMAQVAG
+234 GHNAQVEG

-254 PSRGEFV
+254 PGRGEFT
-261 GVRPVQV
+261 GARPVQV
-268 LGPVSVSALMY
+268 LGKVSISALMY
-279 DRADAAPNKLAPYRA
+279 DRADAASNKLAPYRA

-302 VFAARYEQVG
+302 VFAARYERVG
-312 YGDMHQLYL
+312 YGDMHQMYL
-321 DRPLT
+321 DRPLA

-339 RLPGNRLKFYEGPSD
+339 RLPGNRLEFYEGPDD
-354 GMLKLAKGRHEAV
+354 GMLNLAKGRHEAV

-393 EARIAAEANGTFIEA
+393 GARIVEKADGAFIEA

-421 LANSRDGQNWRRVDW
+421 LASSRDGETWRRVDR
-436 RQSRSGPLK
+436 RQSRPGPLK
-445 WKIHRNASYWRI
+445 WQIHRNASYWRI
-457 RARDPAGATA
+457 QARDPAGATA
-467 FAVCRL
+467 FAICRL
-473 PEAAVP
+473 PDAGAAAP
-479 AFALE
+479 TFSLE
-484 RRPHA
+484 RRSHA
-489 DFVELVMRYE
+489 DFVELVMRYA
-499 QVPSAA
+499 QVPSAT

-522 REFRVVVPLDP
+522 REFRVTVPLGP
-533 SDPTGRTV
+533 SDSAAGPV
-541 LLRTPGAAVQK
+541 LLRTPKAAVQK
-552 IVLDRQLVRPAVAAK
+552 VVFDRQFVQPGAAAK
-567 LTYANGAVELGFAA
+567 LTYAGGAVELGVAA
-581 ESAYAPFFPQVEP
+581 ASAYAPFFPQVET

-601 ALVAVGP
+601 ALMAAGP

-619 HRVELRLRYDR
+619 RKVELRLRYDHR
-630 RETLPPDKLGIYRE
+630 GTLPPEKLGIYRE

-658 AVGRQVVARVRRLG
+658 AVARQVVGQVRRFG
-672 RYALLADLEPPQ
+672 RYALLADLEAPE
-684 ISGLQPAEGAV
+684 ISSLHPAEGAV
-695 VGARPEIVGTV
+695 VGSRPEIRGAV
-706 RDRGAGIGR
+706 RDQGAGIGR
-715 ETDLE
+715 EADIE
-720 FTLDGRPLIAEYD
+720 FELDGRPLIAEYD

-741 HLLQDLSPGAH
+741 HLAEDLSLGAH

-767 VHAEFTV
+767 THAEFTV

>member
-1 VIKRHSL
+1 MINMINVIKWMVL
-8 LREIEVSEAAIRQRP
+8 LVAAL
-23 SARWIPACAATTIP
+23 PAN
-37 CAGTRTAG
+37 
-45 VAYLGTLL
+45 
-53 LAVALW
+53 
-59 RPVGAEEGGF
+59 AEEGGF
-69 TWPLRLAPALSST
+69 IWPLRLAPALSST

-101 ETGHPVQ
+101 ETGHPIQ

-119 TSPWGYGRALYLKL
+119 TSPWGYGRALYQKL
-133 ADGRIVVYAHL
+133 ADGRTVVYAHL
-144 AGFAAPVAERV
+144 EDFAAPMAELV
-155 QQAQQQRGRYSVDLY
+155 QQAQQQRGHYSVDLY
-170 FKAGEIPV
+170 FKEGEIPV
-178 RGGAVIAWSGDS
+178 LGGAVIAWSGES

-234 GRMAQVAG
+234 GRNAQAEG
-242 GHDPYVLNLRWQ
+242 GHDPYVLSLRWQ
-254 PSRGEFV
+254 PGRGEFV

-268 LGPVSVSALMY
+268 LGPVSISALMY

-294 ALHIDGDL
+294 SLHIDGEP
-302 VFAARYEQVG
+302 VFAARYEQVK
-312 YGDMHQLYL
+312 YGDMHQMYL
-321 DRPLT
+321 DRPLA

-339 RLPGNRLKFYEGPSD
+339 RLPGNRLQFYEGPDD
-354 GMLKLAKGRHEAV
+354 GIVNLAKGRHEAV

-382 GLVVDEPPVIA
+382 GLMVDEPPAIA
-393 EARIAAEANGTFIEA
+393 GARIVAEANGTFIEA
-408 RLSDADD
+408 RLTDADD

-421 LANSRDGQNWRRVDW
+421 LASSRDGKTWRRVDR

-445 WKIHRNASYWRI
+445 WQIHRNASYWRI
-457 RARDPAGATA
+457 QARDPAGATA
-467 FAVCRL
+467 FAICRL
-473 PEAAVP
+473 PETAVP
-479 AFALE
+479 TFALE

-499 QVPSAA
+499 RVPSAT
-505 PLVRADTVNIS
+505 PLVRVDTANVS

-522 REFRVVVPLDP
+522 REFRVAVPLGPNDP
-533 SDPTGRTV
+533 AAGTV

-552 IVLDRQLVRPAVAAK
+552 VVLDRQFVKPGAAAK

-581 ESAYAPFFPQVEP
+581 ASAYAPFFPQVET

-601 ALVAVGP
+601 ALVAAGP

-619 HRVELRLRYDR
+619 HRVELRLRYDY
-630 RETLPPDKLGIYRE
+630 RETLPPEKLGIYRE
-644 VAAEKWSLV
+644 ISAEKWSLV
-653 SNEWD
+653 SNEW
-658 AVGRQVVARVRRLG
+658 VGRQMVARVRRLG
-672 RYALLADLEPPQ
+672 RYALLADLEPPE
-684 ISGLQPAEGAV
+684 ISSLQPAEGAV
-695 VGARPEIVGTV
+695 VGTRPEIRGAV
-706 RDRGAGIGR
+706 RDQGAGIGR
-715 ETDLE
+715 ETDIE
-720 FTLDGRPLIAEYD
+720 FELDGRLLIAEYD

-741 HLLQDLSPGAH
+741 HLLEDLPPGAH

-767 VHAEFTV
+767 VHSEFTV